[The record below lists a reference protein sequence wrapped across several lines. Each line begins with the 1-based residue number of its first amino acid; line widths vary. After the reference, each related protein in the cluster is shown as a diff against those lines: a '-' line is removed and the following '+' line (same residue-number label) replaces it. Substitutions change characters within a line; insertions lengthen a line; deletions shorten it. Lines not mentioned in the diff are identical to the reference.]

1 MCRRDVCRCRP
12 AAGGNIA
19 APVPPRAKA
28 QPSGPVSG
36 GLHHLLPSPHLSGQ
50 PTHAAPPL
58 LGPSG
63 SLPVL
68 GQVISLAAHVHLPEI
83 LRTICWL
90 CWLES
95 CLERQIMYLFPFG
108 HSLMLIGCMVCL
120 CLHTSCWHLPS
131 CCARVFCSRVGVRWR
146 LHPRLWGVEE
156 GALQEC
162 NQQILPGR
170 YNQLFLGG

>member
-1 MCRRDVCRCRP
+1 MPSRGVSLCCSACSSQSSRVLEELAAQCMCRRDVCRCRP
-12 AAGGNIA
+12 AAGGNVA

-68 GQVISLAAHVHLPEI
+68 GQVISVAAHVHLPEI

-90 CWLES
+90 CWSES
-95 CLERQIMYLFPFG
+95 CLETDNVPFSFWSLAYAHWVHGLFVSAYIMLAFAKLLCA
-108 HSLMLIGCMVCL
+108 SILLSCGC
-120 CLHTSCWHLPS
+120 
-131 CCARVFCSRVGVRWR
+131 
-146 LHPRLWGVEE
+146 
-156 GALQEC
+156 
-162 NQQILPGR
+162 
-170 YNQLFLGG
+170 